1 MLGHMNVYHN
11 PASLGYLT
19 VAKKIDILDNGEV
32 EFIDSLDSEFSESFE
47 QVEEAD
53 SNVVSEDAE
62 FDDFEENESEEEI
75 VFIEENILS
84 DSVKLDT
91 AKSSSNFSM
100 SIFNF
105 SFGLG
110 SGSIT
115 PDWINNQ
122 LFGGRDLRNIEER
135 KDFLSGISEDM
146 NIQVPLVSALPVLNI
161 SFGSTVIGLGQI
173 RSYTSIKIPSGLVQV
188 PFKGIDKDEELN
200 INAQTVI
207 DQLTEDQYLGEV
219 VKSETIFPQIGEEL
233 RDQGGIAIL
242 VAMLVILV
250 YIIFRFQI
258 KFGYGAIAA
267 LFHDVLIIL
276 GIFSI
281 FNLTFDLSVLAAL
294 LAVVGYSLNDSI
306 VVSDR
311 IRENF
316 LDENKKGSSEVLLN
330 DSLNQVFARTIITSF
345 TTLLVLIALLIAGGE
360 ALKNFS
366 LALAAGVIV
375 GSYSSIF
382 IVVRVLLLTG
392 LSKKDMEK
400 PKNEPEES
408 YSLD

>member
-1 MLGHMNVYHN
+1 M
-11 PASLGYLT
+11 
-19 VAKKIDILDNGEV
+19 
-32 EFIDSLDSEFSESFE
+32 
-47 QVEEAD
+47 
-53 SNVVSEDAE
+53 
-62 FDDFEENESEEEI
+62 
-75 VFIEENILS
+75 
-84 DSVKLDT
+84 
-91 AKSSSNFSM
+91 
-100 SIFNF
+100 
-105 SFGLG
+105 
-110 SGSIT
+110 
-115 PDWINNQ
+115 
-122 LFGGRDLRNIEER
+122 
-135 KDFLSGISEDM
+135 
-146 NIQVPLVSALPVLNI
+146 
-161 SFGSTVIGLGQI
+161 
-173 RSYTSIKIPSGLVQV
+173 
-188 PFKGIDKDEELN
+188 
-200 INAQTVI
+200 
-207 DQLTEDQYLGEV
+207 
-219 VKSETIFPQIGEEL
+219 
-233 RDQGGIAIL
+233 
-242 VAMLVILV
+242 ILV

-366 LALAAGVIV
+366 LALAAGVVV

>member
-1 MLGHMNVYHN
+1 MMNIPFIKYNYVGIIASALLLAITSISIITKGLNLGLDFTGGI
-11 PASLGYLT
+11 SLEIKYEEKADL
-19 VAKKIDILDNGEV
+19 VKIRSSISK
-32 EFIDSLDSEFSESFE
+32 I
-47 QVEEAD
+47 
-53 SNVVSEDAE
+53 
-62 FDDFEENESEEEI
+62 EN
-75 VFIEENILS
+75 
-84 DSVKLDT
+84 
-91 AKSSSNFSM
+91 SNF
-100 SIFNF
+100 
-105 SFGLG
+105 
-110 SGSIT
+110 
-115 PDWINNQ
+115 
-122 LFGGRDLRNIEER
+122 
-135 KDFLSGISEDM
+135 
-146 NIQVPLVSALPVLNI
+146 VVLN
-161 SFGSTVIGLGQI
+161 FGSDNNVL
-173 RSYTSIKIPSGLVQV
+173 IKFQS
-188 PFKGIDKDEELN
+188 DEDLQ

-207 DQLTEDQYLGEV
+207 DQLKKDNYLGEV
-219 VKSETIFPQIGEEL
+219 TKSETIFPQIGEEL

-242 VAMLVILV
+242 VAMLVILI

-281 FNLTFDLSVLAAL
+281 FDLTFDLSVLAAL

-316 LDENKKGSSEVLLN
+316 MDDNKKGSTEVLLN

-366 LALAAGVIV
+366 LALSVGVIV

-382 IVVRVLLLTG
+382 IVVRILLLTN

>member
-1 MLGHMNVYHN
+1 
-11 PASLGYLT
+11 
-19 VAKKIDILDNGEV
+19 
-32 EFIDSLDSEFSESFE
+32 
-47 QVEEAD
+47 
-53 SNVVSEDAE
+53 
-62 FDDFEENESEEEI
+62 
-75 VFIEENILS
+75 
-84 DSVKLDT
+84 
-91 AKSSSNFSM
+91 
-100 SIFNF
+100 
-105 SFGLG
+105 
-110 SGSIT
+110 
-115 PDWINNQ
+115 
-122 LFGGRDLRNIEER
+122 
-135 KDFLSGISEDM
+135 M
-146 NIQVPLVSALPVLNI
+146 NIPFIKYNRFGIMVSAGLMLITLLSLLGKGLNLGLDFTGGVSIEMKYEQKADLEKIRNSISKIENANFVVLN
-161 SFGSTVIGLGQI
+161 FGSDNNVL
-173 RSYTSIKIPSGLVQV
+173 IKFQS
-188 PFKGIDKDEELN
+188 DEELN

-382 IVVRVLLLTG
+382 IVVRVLLITG

-408 YSLD
+408 YSLDW

>member
-1 MLGHMNVYHN
+1 MMNIPFIKFNYVGIIASGLLLAITSISLVTKGLNLGLDFTGGV
-11 PASLGYLT
+11 SLEIKYEEKADL
-19 VAKKIDILDNGEV
+19 VKIRSSISK
-32 EFIDSLDSEFSESFE
+32 I
-47 QVEEAD
+47 
-53 SNVVSEDAE
+53 
-62 FDDFEENESEEEI
+62 EN
-75 VFIEENILS
+75 
-84 DSVKLDT
+84 
-91 AKSSSNFSM
+91 SNF
-100 SIFNF
+100 
-105 SFGLG
+105 
-110 SGSIT
+110 
-115 PDWINNQ
+115 
-122 LFGGRDLRNIEER
+122 
-135 KDFLSGISEDM
+135 
-146 NIQVPLVSALPVLNI
+146 VVLN
-161 SFGSTVIGLGQI
+161 FGSDNNVL
-173 RSYTSIKIPSGLVQV
+173 IKFQS
-188 PFKGIDKDEELN
+188 DEELQ
-200 INAQTVI
+200 INAQTVV
-207 DQLTEDQYLGEV
+207 DQLKIDNYLGEV

-316 LDENKKGSSEVLLN
+316 LNENKKGSTEVLLN
-330 DSLNQVFARTIITSF
+330 ESLNQVFARTIITSF
-345 TTLLVLIALLIAGGE
+345 TTLLVLVALLVAGGE

-366 LALAAGVIV
+366 LALSVGVIV

-382 IVVRVLLLTG
+382 IVVRVLLATN

>member
-1 MLGHMNVYHN
+1 MMNIPFIKFNYVGIIASGLLLAITSISLVTKGLNLGLDFTGGV
-11 PASLGYLT
+11 SLEIKYEEKADL
-19 VAKKIDILDNGEV
+19 VKIRSSISK
-32 EFIDSLDSEFSESFE
+32 I
-47 QVEEAD
+47 
-53 SNVVSEDAE
+53 
-62 FDDFEENESEEEI
+62 EN
-75 VFIEENILS
+75 
-84 DSVKLDT
+84 
-91 AKSSSNFSM
+91 SNF
-100 SIFNF
+100 
-105 SFGLG
+105 
-110 SGSIT
+110 
-115 PDWINNQ
+115 
-122 LFGGRDLRNIEER
+122 
-135 KDFLSGISEDM
+135 
-146 NIQVPLVSALPVLNI
+146 VVLN
-161 SFGSTVIGLGQI
+161 FGSDNNVL
-173 RSYTSIKIPSGLVQV
+173 IKFQS
-188 PFKGIDKDEELN
+188 DEELQ
-200 INAQTVI
+200 INAQTVV
-207 DQLTEDQYLGEV
+207 DQLKRDNYLGEV

-316 LDENKKGSSEVLLN
+316 LNENKKGSTEVLLN
-330 DSLNQVFARTIITSF
+330 ESLNQVFARTIITSF
-345 TTLLVLIALLIAGGE
+345 TTLLVLVALLVAGGE

-366 LALAAGVIV
+366 LALSVGVIV

-382 IVVRVLLLTG
+382 IVVRVLLATN